1 MGACGV
7 SATPGAATELT
18 DDSRLALVALTIVG
32 EHDEFVVGEPAT
44 GRFFAVPPEGVRVLE
59 GLRDGKTIREAAS
72 AASSAQESLDALDFA
87 RVLLGA
93 GFVTEVDGQR
103 VRAAGATDGVPEFN
117 RIAGRIGRL
126 LFSTRVAAASG
137 ALLVLVVAAFVAE
150 PAMRP
155 RFENLFIAPSPAV
168 SFAVIFAMTMVSAM
182 LHELCHWWA
191 TRSLGAPARIRL
203 SRRFYI
209 PVMETDISGLWG
221 LPARLRYG
229 PFLAGM
235 VFDVLV
241 LAVAL
246 ALRLGWS
253 YEVVDLPPTVVRILA
268 ALVTLKVFEIMF
280 QFLVFLRTD
289 LYAVMITALGARN
302 LDRVTRL
309 RLKVAFRVARPADRA
324 ELEAAHPRD
333 LAASRWYAV
342 CYGLGVL
349 WAVWFFKAWFYPA
362 TFVVF
367 TWMAS
372 TLGKAPLGSG
382 YWWQAAIVAA
392 LVSIDVIWP
401 VAVYL
406 RQRAAR
412 RVGALS

>member
-1 MGACGV
+1 V
-7 SATPGAATELT
+7 SGTPCAAPELT
-18 DDSRLALVALTIVG
+18 DDSRLALRPLTVVG
-32 EHDEFVVGEPAT
+32 EHDEFVIGEPAT
-44 GRFFAVPPEGVRVLE
+44 GRFFAVPPAGVRVLD
-59 GLRDGKTIREAAS
+59 GLRDGKTIGEAAS
-72 AASSAQESLDALDFA
+72 DASSPEESLDALDFA
-87 RVLLGA
+87 RVLLRA
-93 GFVTEVDGQR
+93 GFVAEVDGQP
-103 VRAAGATDGVPEFN
+103 VRAAGATDEVPEFN
-117 RIAGRIGRL
+117 PIAGRLGRL

-137 ALLVLVVAAFVAE
+137 AILILVIAAFVVE

-155 RFENLFIAPSPAV
+155 RFENLFIAPQPAV

-209 PVMETDISGLWG
+209 PVMETDVSGLWG

-241 LAVAL
+241 LTVAL
-246 ALRLGWS
+246 ALRIGWS
-253 YEVVDLPPTVVRILA
+253 YEVIDLPPAVVRTLA

-309 RLKVAFRVARPADRA
+309 RLKLAFRIARPAERA

-333 LAASRWYAV
+333 LAVSRWYSL
-342 CYGLGVL
+342 CYVLGLL

-372 TLGKAPLGSG
+372 TLEKAPLGSG
-382 YWWQAAIVAA
+382 YWWQAAVVAA

-406 RQRAAR
+406 RQRAAHR
-412 RVGALS
+412 PGVLS

>member
-1 MGACGV
+1 VTG
-7 SATPGAATELT
+7 TPVAAPELT
-18 DDSRLALVALTIVG
+18 DDSRLALRPLTVVG
-32 EHDEFVVGEPAT
+32 EHDEFVIGDPAT
-44 GRFFAVPPEGVRVLE
+44 GRFFAVPPAGLRVLG
-59 GLRDGKTIREAAS
+59 GLRDGKTIGEAAND
-72 AASSAQESLDALDFA
+72 ASSPEESLDALDFA
-87 RVLLGA
+87 RVLLRA
-93 GFVTEVDGQR
+93 GFVVEVDGQQ
-103 VRAAGATDGVPEFN
+103 VREAGATDEVPDFN
-117 RIAGRIGRL
+117 PVAGRLGRL

-137 ALLVLVVAAFVAE
+137 AILILVIAAFVAE

-155 RFENLFIAPSPAV
+155 RFENLFIAPQPAV
-168 SFAVIFAMTMVSAM
+168 SFAVIFGMTMVSAM

-191 TRSLGAPARIRL
+191 ARSLGAPAHIRL

-241 LAVAL
+241 LTVAVAL
-246 ALRLGWS
+246 RIGWS
-253 YEVVDLPPTVVRILA
+253 YEVIDLPPAVVRTLA

-309 RLKVAFRVARPADRA
+309 RLKLAFHITRPAERA

-342 CYGLGVL
+342 CYVLGLL

-372 TLGKAPLGSG
+372 TLEKAPLGSG
-382 YWWQAAIVAA
+382 YWWQAAVVAA

-412 RVGALS
+412 RLGVLS